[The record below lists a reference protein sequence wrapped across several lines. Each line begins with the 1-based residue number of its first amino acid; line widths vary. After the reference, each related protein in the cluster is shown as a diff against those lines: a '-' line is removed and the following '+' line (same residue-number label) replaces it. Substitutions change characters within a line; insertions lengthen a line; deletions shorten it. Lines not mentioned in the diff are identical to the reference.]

1 VGKMLRTGLF
11 IMTIGFVALI
21 SGFVS
26 DGDNRMWTFL
36 FAAVF
41 IIGGYYMH
49 SKSEKDTPEN

>member
-1 VGKMLRTGLF
+1 MLRTGLF
-11 IMTIGFVALI
+11 IMAIGFVALI